1 MRKLLVLVLVFAM
14 ASWANAA
21 VVSFSAQD
29 GLPGDTIGITVSSD
43 EQVIGMTLALI
54 TDSGFGGTANPGAWN
69 TTFTTADAGYNGSAY
84 GFGTGDLISATGG
97 ISLGFPATGILYTYS
112 YEIPSDAALGATIV
126 FTVGD
131 LPDFGIAS
139 SISYLVEGASAQMS
153 PTGMEFAATV
163 IPEPMTIAL
172 LGLGGL
178 FLLRRRR

>member
-14 ASWANAA
+14 TSWANAA
-21 VVSFSAQD
+21 VVSFSAAD

-43 EQVIGMTLALI
+43 EQVAGVILALI
-54 TDSGFGGTANPGAWN
+54 TDNGFGGTANPGAWN
-69 TTFTTADAGYNGSAY
+69 TTFTVANAGYNGGAS
-84 GFGTGDLISATGG
+84 GFGTGDLIMADGS
-97 ISLGFPATGILYTYS
+97 ISLGFPATGLLYS
-112 YEIPSDAALGATIV
+112 YSYDIPSDAVVGSIIT

-131 LPDFGIAS
+131 LAEYGIAS
-139 SISYLVEGASAQMS
+139 SIGYLVEGATAQMS
-153 PTGMEFAATV
+153 LTGMEFAATV